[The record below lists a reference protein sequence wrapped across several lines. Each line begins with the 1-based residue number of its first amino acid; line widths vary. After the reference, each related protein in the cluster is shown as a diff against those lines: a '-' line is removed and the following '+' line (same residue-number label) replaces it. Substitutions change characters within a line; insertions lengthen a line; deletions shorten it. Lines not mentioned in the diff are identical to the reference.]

1 MFLES
6 RLRTFR
12 LHHLSAFILYASPY
26 TLSSLLV
33 FFPQGRTVEESAAC
47 PLSFAFPCRVRG
59 GSWKKMNPG
68 MISALVPCIGLSYAL
83 KRFGARRRGRKGG
96 GEGGRN
102 GGKDQRLALT
112 IELDTGL
119 LAGLGSVQFHDRRAL
134 QQGGEGD

>member
-33 FFPQGRTVEESAAC
+33 FFPQGRTVEESAAY

-83 KRFGARRRGRKGG
+83 KRFGARRRGRKEGR
-96 GEGGRN
+96 EGGREEWRERS
-102 GGKDQRLALT
+102 KASTDHR
-112 IELDTGL
+112 
-119 LAGLGSVQFHDRRAL
+119 AGHRTSRRARL
-134 QQGGEGD
+134 SS